1 MVIFIIKVLG
11 IDILNNCAF
20 IATIFQFLFIFSTGI
35 DAIKDLAK
43 RDTHVI
49 RYNFIGLQPQ
59 EDPGECTLD
68 DEFKPPAERSSV
80 QTMIELGR
88 KKPKF
93 KRIYKP
99 MTGLGFNPLIR

>member
-1 MVIFIIKVLG
+1 MLLF
-11 IDILNNCAF
+11 
-20 IATIFQFLFIFSTGI
+20 ATIFKFFFIFSTGV
-35 DAIKDLAK
+35 DVIKDLAK
-43 RDTHVI
+43 RDTHVL
-49 RYNFIGLQPQ
+49 RYDFIGLKPRNV
-59 EDPGECTLD
+59 EEWTPEECTLD

-88 KKPKF
+88 KKPRY

>member
-1 MVIFIIKVLG
+1 MVIFIFKILG

-20 IATIFQFLFIFSTGI
+20 IATIFKFLFILSTGI

>member
-1 MVIFIIKVLG
+1 MKILG
-11 IDILNNCAF
+11 IDILNNFAF
-20 IATIFQFLFIFSTGI
+20 IATIFMFLFIFSTGL
-35 DAIKDLAK
+35 DVIKDLAK

-59 EDPGECTLD
+59 EDPVECTLD

-88 KKPKF
+88 KKPIH

>member
-1 MVIFIIKVLG
+1 M
-11 IDILNNCAF
+11 NNCAF
-20 IATIFQFLFIFSTGI
+20 IATIFKFLFIFSTGI

>member
-1 MVIFIIKVLG
+1 LVIFIIKILG
-11 IDILNNCAF
+11 IEILNNCAF
-20 IATIFQFLFIFSTGI
+20 TTIFKFFFIFSTGV
-35 DAIKDLAK
+35 DVIKDLAK

-49 RYNFIGLQPQ
+49 RYDFVGLKPQ
-59 EDPGECTLD
+59 EDPEECTLD

-88 KKPKF
+88 KKPRH

>member
-1 MVIFIIKVLG
+1 MVIFIIKILG
-11 IDILNNCAF
+11 IEILNNCVF
-20 IATIFQFLFIFSTGI
+20 TATIFKFFFIFSTGL
-35 DAIKDLAK
+35 DVIKDLAK

-49 RYNFIGLQPQ
+49 RYDFVGLKTQ
-59 EDPGECTLD
+59 EDPVECTLD

-88 KKPKF
+88 KKPRH

-99 MTGLGFNPLIR
+99 MTGLGFNPLIK